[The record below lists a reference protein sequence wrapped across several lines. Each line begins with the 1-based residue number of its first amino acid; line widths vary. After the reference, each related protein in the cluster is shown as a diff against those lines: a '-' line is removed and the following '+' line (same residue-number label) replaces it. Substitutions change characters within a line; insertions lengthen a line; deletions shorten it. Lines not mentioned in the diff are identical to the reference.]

1 MKCKDVEEK
10 IERINFLFTYFE
22 EYEFNGDEQLKSH
35 IAKYLT
41 VLISGMY
48 EDMIKKIINQL
59 MFNEI
64 FVENTPLF
72 FKNFISDKVDK
83 SFRNPDQSNTKGFL
97 KSFNKEWTESLNKI
111 IDVECWDA
119 LDSIVRQK
127 NLIAHGNDSTITF
140 EDIKKYY
147 SSSIGI
153 IKKLDQLI
161 LE

>member
-1 MKCKDVEEK
+1 MKCKDVEIK

-22 EYEFNGDEQLKSH
+22 GHEFDDDEQLKSH

-59 MFNEI
+59 IFNEM
-64 FVENTPLF
+64 FVENTPQFL
-72 FKNFISDKVDK
+72 KKFILDKVDK
-83 SFRNPDQSNTKGFL
+83 SFRNPDQGNIKGFL
-97 KSFNKEWTESLNKI
+97 NSFNKEWTKTLNQI
-111 IDVECWDA
+111 IDNESWDA

-127 NLIAHGNDSTITF
+127 NLIAHGNDSAITF
-140 EDIKKYY
+140 NEIKTYY
-147 SSSIGI
+147 SNSIKI
-153 IKKLDQLI
+153 IKELDRLI

>member
-1 MKCKDVEEK
+1 MKCKDVEIK

-22 EYEFNGDEQLKSH
+22 GHEFDEDEQLKSH

-59 MFNEI
+59 IFNEM
-64 FVENTPLF
+64 FAENTPQYL
-72 FKNFISDKVDK
+72 KEYISDKVDK

-97 KSFNKEWTESLNKI
+97 KSFNKEWTKTLNQI
-111 IDVECWDA
+111 IDSECWNA
-119 LDSIVRQK
+119 LESIVWQK
-127 NLIAHGNDSTITF
+127 NLIAHGNNSTITF
-140 EDIKKYY
+140 NDIKKYY
-147 SSSIGI
+147 TNSIEI
-153 IKKLDQLI
+153 IKELDRLI

>member
-1 MKCKDVEEK
+1 MKCKDVEIK

-22 EYEFNGDEQLKSH
+22 GHEFDGDEQLKSH

-59 MFNEI
+59 ISNEMFS
-64 FVENTPLF
+64 ENTPQFL
-72 FKNFISDKVDK
+72 KNFISDKVDK

-97 KSFNKEWTESLNKI
+97 KSFNKEWIKTLNQI
-111 IDVECWDA
+111 IDIECWDA

-140 EDIKKYY
+140 DDIKKYY
-147 SSSIGI
+147 GNSIEI
-153 IKKLDQLI
+153 IKELDRLI

>member
-1 MKCKDVEEK
+1 MKCKDVEIK
-10 IERINFLFTYFE
+10 IDRINFLFTYFE
-22 EYEFNGDEQLKSH
+22 GHEFDGDEQLKSH

-59 MFNEI
+59 IFNEM
-64 FVENTPLF
+64 FLETTPKF
-72 FKNFISDKVDK
+72 FKNFVSDKVDR
-83 SFRNPDQSNTKGFL
+83 SFRNPDQGNTKGFL
-97 KSFNKEWTESLNKI
+97 NSFNKEWTKTLNQI
-111 IDVECWDA
+111 IDSECWDA

-140 EDIKKYY
+140 DDIKKYY
-147 SSSIGI
+147 GNSIGI
-153 IKKLDQLI
+153 IKELDRLI

>member
-1 MKCKDVEEK
+1 MNCKDAEIK

-22 EYEFNGDEQLKSH
+22 GHEFGGDEQLKSH

-48 EDMIKKIINQL
+48 EDMIKRIINQL
-59 MFNEI
+59 ISNEM
-64 FVENTPLF
+64 FVENTPQFL
-72 FKNFISDKVDK
+72 KNFVLDKVDK
-83 SFRNPDQSNTKGFL
+83 SFRNPDQGNTKGFL
-97 KSFNKEWTESLNKI
+97 KSFNKEWPKNLNQI
-111 IDVECWDA
+111 IDTKCWDA

-140 EDIKKYY
+140 DDIKEYY
-147 SSSIGI
+147 GNSIGI
-153 IKKLDQLI
+153 IKELDRLI